1 MIFNGVVGFNLLS
14 TGIALIL
21 DIVSLVPVVE

>member
-21 DIVSLVPVVE
+21 DVVSMVPVVE

>member
-14 TGIALIL
+14 T
-21 DIVSLVPVVE
+21 DIVSILDVVSMVPVVE